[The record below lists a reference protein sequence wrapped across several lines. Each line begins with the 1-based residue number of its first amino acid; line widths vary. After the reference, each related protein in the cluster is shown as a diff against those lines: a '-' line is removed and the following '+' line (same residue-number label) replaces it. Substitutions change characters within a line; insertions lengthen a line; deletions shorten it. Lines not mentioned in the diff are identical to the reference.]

1 MDTRKL
7 KILVVED
14 DHALRQV
21 LTDRLTEEGF
31 EVLSAED
38 GEKGLSLAQL
48 HHPSLILLDIFMP
61 RMDGITMLGKM
72 RQGDEWGKN
81 VFVMA
86 VTNSADATT
95 IATIAGFGATE
106 FLIKSD
112 WGLEDIIARIKTHL
126 KK

>member
-1 MDTRKL
+1 METRKQ

-31 EVLSAED
+31 EVLAAED

-48 HHPSLILLDIFMP
+48 HHPALILLDIFMP
-61 RMDGITMLGKM
+61 RMDGITMLGKL
-72 RQGDEWGKN
+72 RQSDEWGQK

-95 IATIAGFGATE
+95 IATIAGFGSTE

-126 KK
+126 RR